1 MSLRGTPAVK
11 RLQDEVGGATAAG
24 PPTRGWHAWATNRLA
39 FRDFAGHVPRIY
51 GIAQTST
58 NLFAWAAT
66 LSAMGVIAF
75 ALWVAFP
82 IGGDTVRTAIDD
94 IGEALVAFIA
104 AASCAAAGSRSSG
117 RLRLAWWLL
126 AASAASWG
134 LGQVFVSFYEVG
146 LGVAVPFPSVADIG
160 FLAAMPLAFAGVIAL
175 LLNPSRAVSFAREAL
190 DGGILALSLLFVGEA
205 IGLGNTGSTGQ
216 AVPLAPLVGIA
227 HPLGGLLIIAVIL
240 WPIRQEGLRLQGPM
254 LLLLGG
260 LATNS
265 VPDIAF
271 SYLSASGSHGAFS
284 SLMGAGRVLG
294 YLLIA
299 LAALWPASSRRSTP
313 HKRPV
318 EVWQVMMPWMALLGV
333 AITAGV
339 LAVTGHPFA
348 PRLAAIGAPL
358 ALLLVLSELQ
368 SRRSEAMFTD
378 RTALLD
384 QIISRAPFGVARVR
398 MDMTLIDAHR
408 RMASMVDG
416 ATGKTPAS
424 TMADFLPPEEIPR
437 VVEKFQQLR
446 DGSVESIEAENP
458 GLREDGTKGWLQW
471 TATTVKKEDGSID
484 YFLVTFA
491 DTTARHQA
499 DVAAA
504 RNLNVLERLNRLKT
518 EFLTMVSHEF
528 RTALV
533 GIQGFSELMR
543 DPESVDLAEVKSFAN
558 EVYEEARRLDQMLDK
573 MLELDR
579 VAGSRTVPQ
588 IAQVDLN
595 DAVNDVVAA
604 VGAAAHGH
612 QVVTDIEPALPM
624 VRGDSAKLRQVLST
638 LLSNAIKYSPEGSEV
653 AVSGRAEPGYV
664 QISVKDHGMGMPTD
678 FDEQLFGRYRS
689 NADNPTSKVIGSG
702 LGLPVAREIV
712 ELHGGRIWFDSVT
725 GVGSEFHFI
734 IPIAA
739 QPTPAKARQSSD
751 SESRIALR

>member
-1 MSLRGTPAVK
+1 MSLRGTPAIK
-11 RLQDEVGGATAAG
+11 RVPEEIGGAAAAG
-24 PPTRGWHAWATNRLA
+24 PPTRRWRARARNWFA
-39 FRDFAGHVPRIY
+39 FGDFAGHVPKIY
-51 GIAQTST
+51 GIAQTPT
-58 NLFAWAAT
+58 NLFAWSAT
-66 LSAMGVIAF
+66 LAAIGVIAF
-75 ALWVAFP
+75 AVWLAVRV
-82 IGGDTVRTAIDD
+82 GGDTVTTYVDD
-94 IGEALVAFIA
+94 IGEAVVAFIA
-104 AASCAAAGSRSSG
+104 AVSCAVAACRSSE

-134 LGQVFVSFYEVG
+134 LGQVIVSFYEVG
-146 LGVAVPFPSVADIG
+146 LGAAVPFPSTAEAG
-160 FLAAMPLAFAGVIAL
+160 FLAAMPLAFAGVIAFP
-175 LLNPSRAVSFAREAL
+175 LNPSRAVTLTRGVL
-190 DGGILALSLLFVGEA
+190 DGGILALSLLFVGA
-205 IGLGNTGSTGQ
+205 ALGLGNVSSTTPDM
-216 AVPLAPLVGIA
+216 PLAQVVRIA

-240 WPIRQEGLRLQGPM
+240 WPIRREGLRLEGPM

-271 SYLSASGSHGAFS
+271 SHLIASGSHGAFG
-284 SLMGAGRVLG
+284 SLLGAGRVLG

-299 LAALWPASSRRSTP
+299 LAALWPASSRHSTP
-313 HKRPV
+313 KKRPV
-318 EVWQVMMPWMALLGV
+318 ELWQVMMPWMALLGV

-339 LAVTGHPFA
+339 VAVTGHPFA
-348 PRLAAIGAPL
+348 PMLAAIGAPL

-368 SRRSEAMFTD
+368 SRRAEARFTD

-398 MDMTLIDAHR
+398 ADMTLIDARR
-408 RMASMVDG
+408 RMASLVDG
-416 ATGKTPAS
+416 ETGETPAS

-458 GLREDGTKGWLQW
+458 GLRGDGTKGWLQW
-471 TATTVKKEDGSID
+471 TATTVRKEDGSID

-543 DPESVDLAEVKSFAN
+543 DAGSVDLAEVKSFAN

-595 DAVNDVVAA
+595 NAVKDVVAA
-604 VGAAAHGH
+604 AGVEAHKH
-612 QVVTDIEPALPM
+612 HVVTDLEPALPM
-624 VRGDSAKLRQVLST
+624 VRGDSAKLRQVLSI

-653 AVSGRAEPGYV
+653 AVSGRAESGYV
-664 QISVKDHGMGMPTD
+664 EISVKDHGMGMPMD
-678 FDEQLFGRYRS
+678 FDEQLFGRFRS
-689 NADNPTSKVIGSG
+689 SADNPTTKVIGSG

-712 ELHGGRIWFDSVT
+712 DLHGGRIWFDSLA
-725 GVGSEFHFI
+725 GVGSEFHFT

-739 QPTPAKARQSSD
+739 NQAPITARRS
-751 SESRIALR
+751 